1 MDRYLDI
8 LKRAIAASGARDRQ
22 SRLAVYVRVR
32 AELDRLVKSSERSFT
47 VSEQIAQQTA
57 LEQAIARIEA
67 AYAEA
72 ETNAGKAASGSG
84 GDRGGDRGG
93 DQAGRRRRNP
103 FAAFRNRSANRNRD
117 AGQQGDRQPAAL
129 PPQAHQAQ
137 AHQAQSGQS
146 KPAPVRPPDTDP
158 WDDDADRAGAKRRTT
173 RLAIVFGVAIITVTA
188 LGAGLWILLSSL
200 TAPSAPAF
208 GKIANRLESRGSATL
223 FSGAEPDRFKT
234 KARNTVSG
242 RGSAFHQGSVHVSS
256 TRKTASDTD
265 PTEAAW
271 LPLTARIGEL
281 LTDKTLR
288 VTVVARA
295 AADDP
300 SPEMALAIVDG
311 DSGTTGWRRFAVDRT
326 FRPYTVEYAFPP
338 LPGSRPIIAVW
349 ADTDGAGR
357 GIEINE
363 VSLLVAPN

>member
-8 LKRAIAASGARDRQ
+8 LKRAIAASGAQDRQ

-32 AELDRLVKSSERSFT
+32 AELDRLVRSSERSFS

-72 ETNAGKAASGSG
+72 ETNAGKAASGGS
-84 GDRGGDRGG
+84 RRSNRSS
-93 DQAGRRRRNP
+93 DQAGRRKRNP
-103 FAAFRNRSANRNRD
+103 FAAFRNRAASRKRGAE
-117 AGQQGDRQPAAL
+117 QQGDQKPVAPPPATHQP
-129 PPQAHQAQ
+129 Q

-146 KPAPVRPPDTDP
+146 KPARVRPPDTDP
-158 WDDDADRAGAKRRTT
+158 WDDDTDPAGAGAKRRTK
-173 RLAIVFGVAIITVTA
+173 RLAIVFGIAIITVTA

-223 FSGAEPDRFKT
+223 FTGAEPDRFKT

-311 DSGTTGWRRFAVDRT
+311 DSGTTGWRRFAIDRT

-349 ADTDGAGR
+349 ADTNGAGR